1 MLVLNTFILQ
11 KLYPCRNLN
20 LSRFDLSDSA
30 VCVAN
35 EALKVLSETYSLSDI
50 FAAKMYVDTIINSL
64 NSEYYWP
71 KQYASK
77 CIKAD
82 NVQEAQMLY
91 YMFDNSYS
99 CEDFERRSS
108 QIASEYSNL
117 TELEVIKQ
125 AIS

>member
-64 NSEYYWP
+64 NSEATSSSRDAFNRLKSAGLW
-71 KQYASK
+71 
-77 CIKAD
+77 
-82 NVQEAQMLY
+82 ML
-91 YMFDNSYS
+91 F
-99 CEDFERRSS
+99 RRF
-108 QIASEYSNL
+108 IGLAKL
-117 TELEVIKQ
+117 R
-125 AIS
+125 